1 MAIRTT
7 QVHVEVL
14 NRIPNPNARVTQ
26 VVVEVLTKR
35 RTLRHGLFGAFLTAP
50 VKRIAK
56 TGAGR

>member
-1 MAIRTT
+1 MAIRST
-7 QVHVEVL
+7 QQVVEVL
-14 NRIPNPNARVTQ
+14 EKVPNPNARLTQ

>member
-26 VVVEVLTKR
+26 VVIEVLTR
-35 RTLRHGLFGAFLTAP
+35 RRSLRHSLFGAFLTAP
-50 VKRIAK
+50 VKRVAK
-56 TGAGR
+56 TGGVR